1 MERNNHWSTTFRC
14 GHAGLIPVK
23 AFIEKWGPNMTA
35 DQAMARNRCTKFGAS
50 IRAGSQIVY
59 VGNSEVAMSG
69 SRTAQD
75 SEEGAD

>member
-1 MERNNHWSTTFRC
+1 
-14 GHAGLIPVK
+14 
-23 AFIEKWGPNMTA
+23 MTA
-35 DQAMARNRCTKFGAS
+35 DRAMARNRCTKFGVS

-69 SRTAQD
+69 SRTARD

>member
-35 DQAMARNRCTKFGAS
+35 DQAMARTRCTKFGAS